1 MGILDTVKRAAA
13 TLTDTL
19 ASLAEKVP
27 PIAQVTLSAFGASVT
42 VTPKPPEQPRCPHCG
57 K

>member
-1 MGILDTVKRAAA
+1 MSTLDAVKRAAA

-19 ASLAEKVP
+19 ASIAEKVP
-27 PIAQVTLSAFGASVT
+27 PLAQVTLSAGGASVT
-42 VTPKPPEQPRCPHCG
+42 VTPKPPEQPRCPQCG